1 MPKPQMP
8 WVNPVDTPAPRLW
21 QAPPRRG
28 GPRRRSRLGLVLALG
43 ACWGLGGQPAL
54 AAAKPVEKTYQR
66 AKGELPEGLYPY
78 YRMLDRI
85 ISANPTIN
93 QHATIGLRSLD
104 EASCRELLGNNNGVC
119 AVATELP
126 DVKKEDHFLIWA
138 LQVAGANGGA
148 PNAFAQSSKNRIV
161 INKALDG
168 SFANDLEAK
177 ACVVAHEMAHLQQ
190 DHSKQMRAALAEW
203 NTEAAGKI
211 SSAVRNAH
219 SAKSNNQFWTALAMV
234 ANAASAGYGSSV
246 GNAGAVA
253 SATNSN
259 QALLAQYQADHL
271 AGRQLL
277 ADVFK
282 VAQSEAPQVF
292 NALQGMEGLPAS
304 LVARTLKDVKVYLG
318 EVSEKGYALSRQ
330 QELEADRLAVSYLA
344 KAGINP
350 QGCQRVVA
358 YLHRGQYQPVASKT
372 DTHPGEQ
379 ERAQNMAAAIAA
391 SAADYARAK
400 TRAVKP
406 TPLAYRYDNRLEVV
420 TVYPA
425 TATPD
430 RRQAPAPV
438 DVDNLLGK

>member
-1 MPKPQMP
+1 MSMPLTP
-8 WVNPVDTPAPRLW
+8 WQT
-21 QAPPRRG
+21 RRW
-28 GPRRRSRLGLVLALG
+28 LVLALVPW
-43 ACWGLGGQPAL
+43 WGLGAALLAPRPSVAAPNPA
-54 AAAKPVEKTYQR
+54 EKTYQR
-66 AKGELPEGLYPY
+66 AKTELPEALYPY
-78 YRMLDRI
+78 YRLLDRI
-85 ISANPTIN
+85 ISANPAIT
-93 QHATIGLRSLD
+93 QKTTIGLRSLD
-104 EASCRELLGNNNGVC
+104 EASCREMLGTNNGVC

-161 INKALDG
+161 INKALDV

-190 DHSKQMRAALAEW
+190 DHSKQLKAALAQW
-203 NTEAAGKI
+203 NTDAAGKI

-219 SAKSNNQFWTALAMV
+219 SAKSNNQFWTTLAMV
-234 ANAASAGYGSSV
+234 ANAASAGYGASV
-246 GNAGAVA
+246 GNSSAVA

-259 QALLAQYQADHL
+259 QALMARYQADHL

-277 ADVFK
+277 GEVFK
-282 VAQSEAPQVF
+282 VAQSEAPEVF
-292 NALQGMEGLPAS
+292 TALQGMDGLPAS
-304 LVARTLKDVKVYLG
+304 LVARTLKDVKVILG
-318 EVSEKGYALSRQ
+318 EVNDKGFALSRE

-358 YLHRGQYQPVASKT
+358 YLHRGQYQPVAAKT

-379 ERAQNMAAAIAA
+379 ERAQNMATAITA

-400 TRAVKP
+400 TRTVKP
-406 TPLAYRYDNRLEVV
+406 NPLAYRYDTRLDVV
-420 TVYPA
+420 TLYPQ
-425 TATPD
+425 TAPQD